1 MEDLFGSAM
10 GTDEPGVPTP
20 SLSQPPGEIELF
32 EAALT
37 GRRTIRWPDLFNGFR
52 TLKAITFS
60 ASVPALLDV
69 AELFED
75 VEITFGSER
84 VLSREAAVLEQ
95 ATTLMG
101 YRFVDAVADQK
112 AFIERF
118 VRPALSSK
126 GQKLLAR
133 VQEGSLRFRLLRK
146 LPSHEKLYLL
156 AGDACWRVIAGSANL
171 SWAALGGRQK
181 ETFIAFEGEDAYGT
195 FLDYYDRD
203 IVADPVE
210 ADLLVVASSGK
221 DDAPAV
227 AMDPVAVT
235 DVPCVRV
242 LKAGVAVVE
251 EARRNPVPDLSAA
264 ALREAGRLGA
274 ELQSLALDRNKSGA
288 TVVTAASFARA
299 YRAHSARPVTEKTD
313 SVPEARLD
321 LAAGLV
327 ILDGRPWHR
336 LGAPVPWPE
345 VVHDADLLAPYFEGF
360 GQFYGD
366 APGVQRSYWALMCWL
381 YAAPFAPMLR
391 SAALRHDGS
400 PLSYPVHAVLYG
412 RSDGGKTMFSRVIA
426 RSMFGIEQMVRGQH
440 FTTARALGLRDQL
453 GAIPLLVDDVDRNR
467 FTQYVPDLVK
477 FDHDSGEGYA
487 PILISTNRDVMAIP
501 PDLRK
506 RMVVCHIDG
515 ARPRSM
521 PETPARQALSKI
533 GTAFYRT
540 YLDRVTPSVPG
551 LIAAIAED
559 PLNPPDLLRISS
571 QVLSDLVT
579 EALGGQPSWAQ
590 PLSIGE
596 VDRLKDKPL
605 LDMLNALIE
614 QNDERVTLNRVAGE
628 VLVHFAGDHH
638 QAVRFE
644 KLVPAQVLK
653 GRFTDTVKLDLAA
666 LEQEYGFPM
675 RRSRRS
681 WLSRVF
687 SRLSL

>member
-1 MEDLFGSAM
+1 MPA
-10 GTDEPGVPTP
+10 P

-32 EAALT
+32 EAVLS
-37 GRRTIRWPDLFNGFR
+37 GRRTTRWPDLFNGFR

-84 VLSREAAVLEQ
+84 VLTREAAVLEQ

-118 VRPALSSK
+118 IRPALSSQ

-156 AGDACWRVIAGSANL
+156 AGEARWRVVAGSANL

-181 ETFIAFEGEDAYGT
+181 ETFIAFEGEDAYAT

-210 ADLLVVASSGK
+210 VDLLMVASSGK
-221 DDAPAV
+221 DGAPAV
-227 AMDPVAVT
+227 ATDPVAVT

-299 YRAHSARPVTEKTD
+299 YRAHSARPLTDKTD

-327 ILDGRPWHR
+327 ILDGRLWHR

-345 VVHDADLLAPYFEGF
+345 VAHDAALLAPYFEGF
-360 GQFYGD
+360 ERFYGD
-366 APGVQRSYWALMCWL
+366 ALGVQRSYWALMCWL

-440 FTTARALGLRDQL
+440 FTAARALGLRDQL

-477 FDHDSGEGYA
+477 FDHESGEGYA

-521 PETPARQALSKI
+521 PETPARQALAKI

-540 YLDRVTPSVPG
+540 YLDRITPCVPG
-551 LIAAIAED
+551 LIEAVAQD
-559 PLNPPDLLRISS
+559 PLNPPDLLRLSS
-571 QVLSDLVT
+571 EVLSDLVA
-579 EALGGQPSWAQ
+579 EALAGQPGWAK
-590 PLSIGE
+590 PLNIGE

-605 LDMLNALIE
+605 LDMLNELIE
-614 QNDERVTLNRVAGE
+614 HNDERVTLNRVTGE

-638 QAVRFE
+638 QASRFE

-653 GRFTDTVKLDLAA
+653 GRFTDTVKLDLTA
-666 LEQEYGFPM
+666 LEQEYGFSV

-681 WLSRVF
+681 WLSRLF
-687 SRLSL
+687 SR